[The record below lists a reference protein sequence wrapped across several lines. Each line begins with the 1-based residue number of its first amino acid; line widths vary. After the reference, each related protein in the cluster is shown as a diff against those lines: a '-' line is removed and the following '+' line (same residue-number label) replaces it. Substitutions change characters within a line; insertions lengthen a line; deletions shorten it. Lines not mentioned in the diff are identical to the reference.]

1 VAGHAADVQMVAETD
16 RDLDQLDQR
25 LAAADHEQS

>member
-1 VAGHAADVQMVAETD
+1 MVAETD